1 MQALQRLKQQNKRLA
16 EELEHAVASQKG
28 HTERLNKLEITCRK
42 ALNEAERLRDE
53 LSKAKRQ
60 LGTKTLASQPF
71 MQSTVSTR
79 AKSPS
84 RSNSPNSKSPN
95 SKSPNR
101 SGGTNTSTKQANNA
115 GGNRAASNAHQP
127 PSKAAAHAQRPNTT
141 HTSPTSAAANAQ
153 RPSTQPGGRAAKG
166 THQSPQ
172 DQQRLQNRKHA
183 AAEQPNRC
191 TPLSKGE
198 IAALFR
204 EFDYNGN
211 GMLSLAEIDKAVTV
225 RYPQYNHKAVMMRA
239 YKWADADQNGF
250 ITKRE
255 FGLMLRS
262 LAHFEELWEKFDAVD
277 TGNDRRIDFEEFAA
291 ALPQMGMQLSNAQA
305 RQMFEEID
313 ENGGGQILFDE
324 FCTYFARLKASES
337 DGTSSAAGNR
347 ASSHSLRGEPCH
359 LDIISLIRAR

>member
-1 MQALQRLKQQNKRLA
+1 M
-16 EELEHAVASQKG
+16 
-28 HTERLNKLEITCRK
+28 
-42 ALNEAERLRDE
+42 
-53 LSKAKRQ
+53 
-60 LGTKTLASQPF
+60 
-71 MQSTVSTR
+71 
-79 AKSPS
+79 
-84 RSNSPNSKSPN
+84 
-95 SKSPNR
+95 
-101 SGGTNTSTKQANNA
+101 
-115 GGNRAASNAHQP
+115 
-127 PSKAAAHAQRPNTT
+127 
-141 HTSPTSAAANAQ
+141 
-153 RPSTQPGGRAAKG
+153 G

-191 TPLSKGE
+191 SSTPLPKEE
-198 IAALFR
+198 IAAMFD

-211 GMLSLAEIDKAVTV
+211 GMLSLAEIDKAVMV

-262 LAHFEELWEKFDAVD
+262 LAHFEELWEKFDAAD
-277 TGNDRRIDFEEFAA
+277 TGNDRRIDFEEFLA

-324 FCTYFARLKASES
+324 FCTYCARLKASES
-337 DGTSSAAGNR
+337 AA
-347 ASSHSLRGEPCH
+347 AAEPSISTMLRGNAAVERCGSD
-359 LDIISLIRAR
+359 LK